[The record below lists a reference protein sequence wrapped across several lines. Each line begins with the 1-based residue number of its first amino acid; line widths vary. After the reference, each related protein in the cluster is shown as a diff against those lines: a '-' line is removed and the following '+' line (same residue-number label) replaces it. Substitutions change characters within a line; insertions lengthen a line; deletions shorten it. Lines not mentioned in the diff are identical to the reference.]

1 MVGLSRTNRASCAWC
16 AVAVLLLLSLPRPL
30 VAQESEKYPAFRF
43 DGQLRL
49 RGEADHRTVGL
60 DSDFATLSRIRGG
73 VEASL
78 MDWIRVYLQLQDSRA
93 WGSELNT
100 LTDAGADNFDLHQG
114 YAELGRTQA
123 FTARLGRQEFALA
136 DERLIGTVGWSNTGR
151 SFDGVRL
158 LGEAS
163 GTSWTL
169 FWYNVAER
177 DSLLPVGLDPQLN
190 QGVNDDGWLLGGF
203 ASRQFGEATS
213 ELTFVVDREAVT
225 DESYTANLRVH
236 GRSGK
241 LQYDAAGAY
250 QFGPDRGAWFASAK
264 AGFAIGHGSV
274 AAQLDYLSGD
284 DDPDDDRTKA
294 FNTLYATN
302 HKYYGYMDYF
312 LFIPEQLDQAGLV
325 DAVLRGSL
333 NTSEVTTI
341 RLDLHRFLTA
351 EKRDDIRALGT
362 ELDLIGRWRIAA
374 PADLELGVGLFMPE
388 TLITTLLPAFAED
401 DKTTWWGY
409 AQLLVAWP

>member
-1 MVGLSRTNRASCAWC
+1 MVSRLSTNRASGAWC
-16 AVAVLLLLSLPRPL
+16 AVAVLLLLSLPQPL

-49 RGEADHRTVGL
+49 RGEADHRTVGV
-60 DSDFATLSRIRGG
+60 DPDFATLSRIRGG

-78 MDWIRVYLQLQDSRA
+78 MDWIRVYLQLQDARA

-114 YAELGRTQA
+114 YAELGRTRT
-123 FTARLGRQEFALA
+123 FNARLGRQEFALA
-136 DERLIGTVGWSNTGR
+136 DERLIGAVGWSNTGR

-177 DSLLPVGLDPQLN
+177 DSLLAVGLNPQLN

-213 ELTFVVDREAVT
+213 ELTFVVDRKAVT
-225 DESYTANLRVH
+225 DESYTANLRLR
-236 GRSGK
+236 GRLDGFE
-241 LQYDAAGAY
+241 YDAAGAY

-264 AGFAIGHGSV
+264 AGFAIGRGSV
-274 AAQLDYLSGD
+274 TAQLDYLSGD

-302 HKYYGYMDYF
+302 HKFYGYMDYF

-325 DAVLRGSL
+325 DAILRASL
-333 NTSEVTTI
+333 KATEATTI

-351 EKRDDIRALGT
+351 EKRDDERALGT
-362 ELDLIGRWRIAA
+362 ELDLVGRWRVAA
-374 PADLELGVGLFMPE
+374 PANLELGVGLFIPE
-388 TLITTLLPAFAED
+388 TLITTLLPAFFEG

-409 AQLLVAWP
+409 AQLVVAWP

>member
-1 MVGLSRTNRASCAWC
+1 VD
-16 AVAVLLLLSLPRPL
+16 P
-30 VAQESEKYPAFRF
+30 
-43 DGQLRL
+43 
-49 RGEADHRTVGL
+49 
-60 DSDFATLSRIRGG
+60 DFATLSRIRGG

-78 MDWIRVYLQLQDSRA
+78 MDWIRVYLQLQDARA

-114 YAELGRTQA
+114 YADLGRTRA
-123 FTARLGRQEFALA
+123 FSARLGRQEFALA
-136 DERLIGTVGWSNTGR
+136 DERLIGAVGWSNTGR

-177 DSLLPVGLDPQLN
+177 DSLLAVGLNPQLN

-203 ASRQFGEATS
+203 AARQFGEATS
-213 ELTFVVDREAVT
+213 ELTFVVDRKAVT

-236 GRSGK
+236 GRSGGF
-241 LQYDAAGAY
+241 QYDAAGAY

-264 AGFAIGHGSV
+264 AGFAIGRGSV

-284 DDPDDDRTKA
+284 DDTDDDKTKA

-302 HKYYGYMDYF
+302 HKFYGYMDYF

-325 DAVLRGSL
+325 DAVLRASL
-333 NTSEVTTI
+333 NATEAATI

-351 EKRDDIRALGT
+351 EKRDDERALGT
-362 ELDLIGRWRIAA
+362 ELDLVGRWRVAA
-374 PADLELGVGLFMPE
+374 PANLELGVGLFMPE
-388 TLITTLLPAFAED
+388 TLITTLLPAFSED

-409 AQLLVAWP
+409 AQLVVAWP

>member
-1 MVGLSRTNRASCAWC
+1 MVGRLRSNRASDAWC
-16 AVAVLLLLSLPRPL
+16 AVAVLLLFSLPRPL

-49 RGEADHRTVGL
+49 RGEADHRTAGV

-78 MDWIRVYLQLQDSRA
+78 MDWIRVYIQLQDARA
-93 WGSELNT
+93 WGSESNT

-114 YAELGRTQA
+114 YAKLGRTPA
-123 FTARLGRQEFALA
+123 FSARLGRQEFALA

-177 DSLLPVGLDPQLN
+177 D
-190 QGVNDDGWLLGGF
+190 WLLGGF

-236 GRSGK
+236 GRSGGF
-241 LQYDAAGAY
+241 QYDAAGAY

-264 AGFAIGHGSV
+264 AGFAIGRGSV

-302 HKYYGYMDYF
+302 HKFYGYMDYF

-325 DAVLRGSL
+325 DAVLRASL
-333 NTSEVTTI
+333 NATEATTI

-351 EKRDDIRALGT
+351 EKRDDERALGT
-362 ELDLIGRWRIAA
+362 ELDLVGRWRMAA
-374 PADLELGVGLFMPE
+374 PANLELGVGLFMPE
-388 TLITTLLPAFAED
+388 TLITTLLPAFADD

>member
-1 MVGLSRTNRASCAWC
+1 MFSRSRQDLASVAWRAA
-16 AVAVLLLLSLPRPL
+16 AVSLLLAFPRPMT
-30 VAQESEKYPAFRF
+30 AQDSEKYPAFRF

-49 RGEADHRTVGL
+49 RGEADHRTVGVDADL
-60 DSDFATLSRIRGG
+60 ATLSRIRGG
-73 VEASL
+73 VEARL
-78 MDWIRVYLQLQDSRA
+78 MDWIRVYLQLQDARA

-100 LTDAGADNFDLHQG
+100 LSDAGADNFDLHQG
-114 YAELGRTQA
+114 YAELGRSQA
-123 FTARLGRQEFALA
+123 FSARLGRQEFALA

-158 LGEAS
+158 MGQAS
-163 GTSWTL
+163 ATSWTV

-177 DSLLPVGLDPQLN
+177 DSLLVVGLNPQLN

-203 ASRQFGEATS
+203 ASRQFGDATS

-225 DESYTANLRVH
+225 DESYTANLRVY

-241 LQYDAAGAY
+241 FQYDAAGAY

-264 AGFAIGHGSV
+264 AGLAIGRGSV

-284 DDPDDDRTKA
+284 DDPEDDRTRA

-302 HKYYGYMDYF
+302 HKFYGYMDYF

-333 NTSEVTTI
+333 NAFASTTI

-351 EKRDDIRALGT
+351 EKRDGERALGT
-362 ELDLIGRWRIAA
+362 ELDLIGRWGIAP
-374 PADLELGVGLFMPE
+374 PASLELGIGLFVPE
-388 TLITTLLPAFAED
+388 TLITTLLPAFAEGD
-401 DKTTWWGY
+401 GTTWWGY
-409 AQLLVAWP
+409 AQFLVTWP

>member
-1 MVGLSRTNRASCAWC
+1 MFSRSSTNRASVGMLAT
-16 AVAVLLLLSLPRPL
+16 VVSLLLVLPRPL
-30 VAQESEKYPAFRF
+30 AAQQSEKYPVFHF

-49 RGEADHRTVGL
+49 RGEADHRTVGVDADL
-60 DSDFATLSRIRGG
+60 ATLSRIRGG

-78 MDWIRVYLQLQDSRA
+78 MDWIRVYLQLQDARA

-114 YAELGRTQA
+114 YAELGRTKA
-123 FTARLGRQEFALA
+123 FAARLGRQEFSLA

-163 GTSWTL
+163 GTSWSL

-177 DSLLPVGLDPQLN
+177 DSLLAVGLDPQLN
-190 QGVNDDGWLLGGF
+190 QGINDDGWLLGGF
-203 ASRQFGEATS
+203 ASRHLGDATS
-213 ELTFVVDREAVT
+213 ELTFLFDRDAVT
-225 DESYTANLRVH
+225 DESYTVNLRLH
-236 GRSGK
+236 GQARK

-264 AGFAIGHGSV
+264 AGFAIGRGSV

-284 DDPDDDRTKA
+284 DDPEDDRTKA
-294 FNTLYATN
+294 FNTLYSTN
-302 HKYYGYMDYF
+302 HKFYGYMDYF
-312 LFIPEQLDQAGLV
+312 LFIPEQLDQAGLG

-333 NTSEVTTI
+333 NASASTTI

-351 EKRDDIRALGT
+351 EKRGGEKALGT
-362 ELDLIGRWRIAA
+362 EVDLTGSWRVA
-374 PADLELGVGLFMPE
+374 PPANLEFGIGLFMPE
-388 TLITTLLPAFAED
+388 TLITTLLPAFAGG
-401 DKTTWWGY
+401 KRTTWWGY
-409 AQLLVAWP
+409 AQLLISWP